1 MTACPYCRPAS
12 GDLAA
17 DIEAHR
23 AAQSKTS
30 ESIRVSVPAMNNQG
44 GDSMFNNVKTK
55 AVAVLSAAAVLG
67 VVAASGASAADVVTP
82 VITAATTDLQ
92 TTLLATGG
100 AAIGIGGVVLALR
113 KGWRFFKGMI

>member
-1 MTACPYCRPAS
+1 
-12 GDLAA
+12 
-17 DIEAHR
+17 
-23 AAQSKTS
+23 
-30 ESIRVSVPAMNNQG
+30 
-44 GDSMFNNVKTK
+44 MFNNVKTK

>member
-1 MTACPYCRPAS
+1 MTSQPDRVAIP
-12 GDLAA
+12 
-17 DIEAHR
+17 
-23 AAQSKTS
+23 SKS
-30 ESIRVSVPAMNNQG
+30 ALG
-44 GDSMFNNVKTK
+44 GEMKLSNFKGR

-113 KGWRFFKGMI
+113 KGWKFFKGMI

>member
-1 MTACPYCRPAS
+1 MKLSPKVGRA
-12 GDLAA
+12 LAVVG
-17 DIEAHR
+17 
-23 AAQSKTS
+23 ST
-30 ESIRVSVPAMNNQG
+30 
-44 GDSMFNNVKTK
+44 
-55 AVAVLSAAAVLG
+55 AVL
-67 VVAASGASAADVVTP
+67 VVAGTSGAFAADVVTP